1 MSALGVGVKLKQIVA
16 VSGAWDNC
24 RVLHSDTVGVAFEVE
39 RAVADS
45 GGTIE
50 TAVSQIF
57 LPWTSVKHIIV
68 VEQAI

>member
-1 MSALGVGVKLKQIVA
+1 MSGLGVGVVLKQIVA
-16 VSGAWDNC
+16 VSGSWDGC
-24 RVLHSDTVGVAFEVE
+24 RVLHSDPVGIAFEVE

-57 LPWTSVKHIIV
+57 VPWTSIKHVIV
-68 VEQAI
+68 MEQTM

>member
-1 MSALGVGVKLKQIVA
+1 MSALGVGVVLKQIVA
-16 VSGAWDNC
+16 HSATWDNC

-50 TAVSQIF
+50 TAISQVF
-57 LPWTSVKHIIV
+57 LPWTSVKHVIV
-68 VEQAI
+68 MEQAI